1 MKTTKSVKTTL
12 FTTALFVATM
22 ATPVWADQI
31 KVGTKVGEP
40 APSAGTYESLG
51 HRDPFVSLIQPRR
64 GTTPSTPRIAGT
76 GLGSFAVADVLVRGI
91 VKKGDIWMAILE
103 SSDRQQYIAK
113 VKDRLSDAVV
123 KSIDRDSVVFVE
135 AGDAASYGRS
145 KEVRKMLRTADEVKR

>member
-1 MKTTKSVKTTL
+1 MKKLMFSSA
-12 FTTALFVATM
+12 ALVAVLVQ
-22 ATPVWADQI
+22 PVAADQI
-31 KVGTKVGEP
+31 KVGTKVGES

-64 GTTPSTPRIAGT
+64 GTTPSVPRVGT

-123 KSIDRDSVVFVE
+123 KSIDRESVVFME
-135 AGDAASYGRS
+135 SGDANYGRP